1 MRSRLLRA
9 ISALAWLVV
18 GTTATAQSGPQP
30 TLPATQLSA
39 GFHLIHAEVAST
51 PAQQQ
56 VGLMF
61 RTELAPNAGMLFVFN
76 DKSVHCMWMRNTLI
90 PLSVAFINEQGVIA
104 NIEDMA
110 PRTEN
115 SHCATRPVIYA
126 LEMSQG
132 WFAKRGIKAGTSI
145 AGLKKP

>member
-1 MRSRLLRA
+1 M
-9 ISALAWLVV
+9 
-18 GTTATAQSGPQP
+18 AQSGPQP
-30 TLPATQLSA
+30 TLPATQLSI
-39 GFHLIHAEVAST
+39 GFHAIHAEVAGT

-56 VGLMF
+56 IGLMF

-76 DKSVHCMWMRNTLI
+76 DRSVHCMWMRNTLI
-90 PLSVAFINEQGVIA
+90 PLSVAFIDEKGVIA

-115 SHCATRPVIYA
+115 SHCASRPVTYA

-132 WFAKRGIKAGTSI
+132 WFAKRGIKAGSSI